1 MDGRLL
7 GNVVVAESAGLIELL
22 AGENEALLVGRDA
35 LLVLDLLLEGLD
47 GVSRLDLDGHGL
59 SGEGPD
65 EDLHSTA
72 ESQDQVDGGLL
83 LDVVVAQGA
92 RLVELLA
99 REDQALLVVGDALL
113 VLDLLLQRLDRVS
126 VLHFDGHRLSAESLN
141 ENLHALLWF

>member
-1 MDGRLL
+1 MDGGLL

-22 AGENEALLVGRDA
+22 ASENEALLVGRDA

-113 VLDLLLQRLDRVS
+113 VLDLLLQRLDRVH
-126 VLHFDGHRLSAESLN
+126 VLHFDGHRLSAESFN